1 MTTKLPDV
9 PDVLPHADMKP
20 IGALGVI
27 LGGAM
32 IIGCASNAPRANT
45 PAGAFEVAQEQLS
58 HAIGTTTLTSA
69 PVAKAARDPNPLFL
83 TGAVDA
89 PAAARTWG
97 AAPSEQASTED
108 DLARNPYRETRDI
121 YDPN

>member
-1 MTTKLPDV
+1 
-9 PDVLPHADMKP
+9 MKP